1 MDAEVLIVAGEASG
15 DLHGASLV
23 GAIRERAPRLRFF
36 GVGGDRMAAAGVEIV
51 EHIDRLA
58 VMGLVEVLRHL
69 PLMRRVLRELGR
81 ALQARR
87 PRLVILID
95 YPDFNIRVTRLAHEA
110 GVRVMYYISP
120 QVWAWRAWR
129 ARLLA
134 RLVDRMIVVFA
145 FEVPFYERFGLR
157 ADFVGHP
164 LLDVVAART
173 SREAL
178 LERAGLRGTG
188 LLLGLLPGSRV
199 QEVRAMLPTMLHAA
213 ARLQARMP
221 QLEVIIGAAPTV
233 PDGSYH
239 AAEADAL
246 YAPVVREMTYD
257 VMRYS
262 DAVIAASGTAT
273 LECAILGTPFAAVYK
288 TSPATYAA
296 ARLLVRVPHIAMV
309 NLVARAPVVPEL
321 VQGAATP
328 ERLAGEVA
336 PLLCDGERRAVCQRA
351 LEGVVRCL
359 GEPGA
364 SQRAAAIAI
373 EMLTDGA

>member
-1 MDAEVLIVAGEASG
+1 
-15 DLHGASLV
+15 
-23 GAIRERAPRLRFF
+23 
-36 GVGGDRMAAAGVEIV
+36 MAAAGVEIV
-51 EHIDRLA
+51 EHIDRLS

-69 PLMRRVLRELGR
+69 PLVRRVLRELGR

-95 YPDFNIRVTRLAHEA
+95 YPDFNIRVARLAHEA

-178 LERAGLRGTG
+178 LERAGLRGAG

-213 ARLQARMP
+213 ARLQAQMP

-233 PDGSYH
+233 PDGSYY
-239 AAEADAL
+239 AAEANAL
-246 YAPVVREMTYD
+246 HAPVVREMTYD

-273 LECAILGTPFAAVYK
+273 LECAILGTPLAAVYNVARDLYRR
-288 TSPATYAA
+288 TASCAGPSHRDGQPRRSRTRRAGARPGGGDTRA
-296 ARLLVRVPHIAMV
+296 ARWRSG
-309 NLVARAPVVPEL
+309 APVVRRQA
-321 VQGAATP
+321 QG
-328 ERLAGEVA
+328 RLPARFG
-336 PLLCDGERRAVCQRA
+336 RSRA
-351 LEGVVRCL
+351 LPWRTRRISTRSGHCHRDADGWCL
-359 GEPGA
+359 AVYRLVSNPLKDRP
-364 SQRAAAIAI
+364 SP
-373 EMLTDGA
+373 